1 MMRRTLSEP
10 WIHKVYDLAVA
21 VLVAYSTLFY
31 DTGYDKLIGFSMAL
45 AVVFRR
51 RAPMTV
57 MTVVS
62 TLALTQ
68 SLLATLFPE
77 PLTGE
82 VTGYDVA
89 ILIAMVTVVSHTGQ
103 MWKAY
108 VAGGIVIVGNMVA
121 FGGFD
126 FDSLTSDEGL
136 DSLNECL
143 TVTGICAAVWLTAYM
158 LRTRRLYV
166 AALEERAATAER
178 ERAHLAQLAAAEE
191 RAEIA
196 RELHDVV
203 AHSLAVMIVQADGA
217 SYAIQADQDKARKAM
232 QTIAGTGRDAL
243 EDMRRIVEVLR
254 GTKETGA
261 EADAGADRR
270 RVGLAHLEPLVER
283 ARAAGLQ
290 VDLDI
295 ESEPQGLSAADEL
308 TLFRIAQEGM
318 TNALRHAGPE
328 AQVTVT
334 LKFDEGTAV
343 LEVVDDGA
351 GKLAGSTPVVPGS
364 GGNGLVGMR
373 ERVDVHGGRFT
384 AGPRLGP
391 GWQIKVELPV
401 RTAA

>member
-1 MMRRTLSEP
+1 MRRTLSEP

-77 PLTGE
+77 PLTGD

>member
-62 TLALTQ
+62 ALALTQ

-77 PLTGE
+77 PLTGD

-108 VAGGIVIVGNMVA
+108 VAGGIVIVGTMVA

-143 TVTGICAAVWLTAYM
+143 TITGICAAVWLTAYM

-270 RVGLAHLEPLVER
+270 RVGLAHLELLVER

>member
-1 MMRRTLSEP
+1 MRRTLSEP

-62 TLALTQ
+62 ALALTQ

-77 PLTGE
+77 PLTGD

-108 VAGGIVIVGNMVA
+108 VAGGIVIVGTMVA

-143 TVTGICAAVWLTAYM
+143 TITGICAAVWLTAYM

-270 RVGLAHLEPLVER
+270 RVGLAHLELLVER

>member
-1 MMRRTLSEP
+1 MRRTLSEP

-51 RAPMTV
+51 RAPITV

-77 PLTGE
+77 PLTGD